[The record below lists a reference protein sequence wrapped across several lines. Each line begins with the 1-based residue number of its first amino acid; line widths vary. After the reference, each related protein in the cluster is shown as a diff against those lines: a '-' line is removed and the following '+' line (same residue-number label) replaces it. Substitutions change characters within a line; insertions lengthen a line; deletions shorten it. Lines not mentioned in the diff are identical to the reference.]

1 MESVRFVF
9 IELVTGLH
17 FSGKVLEDNAD
28 FIKILDR
35 KNEVVTL
42 NKKSIAIIQ
51 ERSR

>member
-1 MESVRFVF
+1 MESVRYVF
-9 IELVTGLH
+9 LELVTGLH
-17 FSGKVLEDNAD
+17 FSGKVLEETSD

-42 NKKSIAIIQ
+42 NKKSIAVQQ